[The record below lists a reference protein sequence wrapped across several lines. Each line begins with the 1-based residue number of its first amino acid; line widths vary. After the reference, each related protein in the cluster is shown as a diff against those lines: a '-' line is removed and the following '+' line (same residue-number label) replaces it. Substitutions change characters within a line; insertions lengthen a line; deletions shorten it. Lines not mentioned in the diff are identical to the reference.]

1 MTETMTETMTRLAD
15 FMPYRISITS
25 NAISDLIAREY
36 RSRFGLKIAEW
47 RVMAV
52 LGDVGEATQ
61 RELVAATRMDKV
73 AVNRATKALGE
84 RALIQRAPNMN
95 DGRSHHLALT
105 DTGRALYAE
114 IMPLA
119 MQMETQVIQVLDPD
133 EQAEFSA
140 MLTKLLQRADSLT
153 ND

>member
-1 MTETMTETMTRLAD
+1 MTDTVTRLAD
-15 FMPYRISITS
+15 FIPYRISITS

-84 RALIQRAPNMN
+84 RRLIQRAPNMN

-105 DTGRALYAE
+105 AEGKALYAE

-119 MQMETQVIQVLDPD
+119 LQMEAQVIQALDPQ
-133 EQAEFSA
+133 EQAQFS
-140 MLTKLLQRADSLT
+140 LLLGKLLTRADSLT
-153 ND
+153 DD

>member
-1 MTETMTETMTRLAD
+1 MTRAVTRLAD

-25 NAISDLIAREY
+25 NAVSDLIAREY
-36 RSRFGLKIAEW
+36 RSRFGLKIPEW

-84 RALIQRAPNMN
+84 RALIQRAPNIS

-105 DTGRALYAE
+105 TGGKALYAE

-119 MQMETQVIQVLDPD
+119 LQMEAQVIEVLDPQ
-133 EQAEFSA
+133 EQAQFSA
-140 MLTKLLQRADSLT
+140 MLGKLLARADSLS
-153 ND
+153 DD

>member
-1 MTETMTETMTRLAD
+1 MTDAVTRLAD

-84 RALIQRAPNMN
+84 RALVQRAPNMR
-95 DGRSHHLALT
+95 DGRSHHLALSA
-105 DTGRALYAE
+105 GGKALYAE

-119 MQMETQVIQVLDPD
+119 LEMEAQVLAVLGND
-133 EQAEFSA
+133 EQTQLAG
-140 MLTKLLQRADSLT
+140 LLGKLLRRADALAG
-153 ND
+153 D

>member
-1 MTETMTETMTRLAD
+1 MTETMTRLAE

-84 RALIQRAPNMN
+84 RALIQRAPNMS

-119 MQMETQVIQVLDPD
+119 LQMETQVIQVLDPQ
-133 EQAEFSA
+133 EQVQFSR
-140 MLTKLLQRADSLT
+140 MLGKLLTQADSLAH
-153 ND
+153 D

>member
-1 MTETMTETMTRLAD
+1 MTETMTRLAE

-119 MQMETQVIQVLDPD
+119 LQMETQVIQVLDPQ
-133 EQAEFSA
+133 EQAQFSR
-140 MLTKLLQRADSLT
+140 MLGKLLTQADSLAH
-153 ND
+153 D

>member
-1 MTETMTETMTRLAD
+1 MTQAVTRLAD

-84 RALIQRAPNMN
+84 RALIQRAPNIS

-105 DTGRALYAE
+105 DGGKALYAE

-119 MQMETQVIQVLDPD
+119 LEMEAQVVEVLDPH
-133 EQAEFSA
+133 EQAQFS
-140 MLTKLLQRADSLT
+140 LLLGKLLARADALA
-153 ND
+153 DE

>member
-1 MTETMTETMTRLAD
+1 MTETMTRLAE

-84 RALIQRAPNMN
+84 RALIQRAPNMS

-119 MQMETQVIQVLDPD
+119 LQMETQVIQVLDPE
-133 EQAEFSA
+133 EQAQFSR
-140 MLTKLLQRADSLT
+140 MLGKLLTQADSLAH
-153 ND
+153 D